1 MRLLYNILIKVA
13 YFIIKITALFNK
25 KIRLFV
31 QGRKEVFAKLSN
43 ISPSEK
49 TVWIH
54 SASLGEFEQAR
65 PIIEK
70 LKKQKPEYKIIV
82 TFFSP
87 SGYEVRKN
95 YNLADIV
102 CYLPFDTKKNVQK
115 FVKQIQPNLAIIVKY
130 EFWPNLLYELKKT
143 NIKLILIS
151 AIFRKNQLFFK
162 PYGSWIR
169 KHLQAF
175 NHFFVQ
181 NSQSE
186 KLLKSIGFT
195 DITISGDTRF
205 DRVYKI
211 LKQDNSIDFI
221 KEFKS
226 NKHLLVAGSTWEE
239 DESLLVKY
247 INEKAS
253 NSEKFIIVPHNI
265 NQKKIEKLKNSICK
279 KTILFSD
286 KKSGKSPNSQVLIVD
301 KIGLLTKIY
310 SFADVAY
317 VGGGLKTGLHNVL
330 EPATFGIPVIF
341 GGNKYKKFKEAT
353 DLKDLGGCKVIRTQ
367 KELTLILKNLLLN
380 LSKRELMGK
389 INSQYIQQNIGATNL
404 IINYINKKI

>member
-1 MRLLYNILIKVA
+1 MYNILIKVA

-65 PIIEK
+65 PIIEE

-95 YNLADIV
+95 YSLSDVV

-115 FVKQIQPNLAIIVKY
+115 FVKQTQPNLAIIVKY

-143 NIKLILIS
+143 NTKLILIS

-162 PYGSWIR
+162 PYGGWIR

-226 NKHLLVAGSTWEE
+226 NKYLLVAGSTWEE
-239 DESLLVKY
+239 DENLLVKY

-286 KKSGKSPNSQVLIVD
+286 KKSGNSPNSQVLIVD

-367 KELTLILKNLLLN
+367 KELTLILKSLLLN
-380 LSKRELMGK
+380 LNKRELMGK
-389 INSQYIQQNIGATNL
+389 INGQYIQQNIGATNL